1 MKSEKEKL
9 GRRIKEIRRAR
20 GLSQE
25 QLAELIGIEQKHVS
39 RLEVGKSYPT
49 IDRLEKIA
57 LALNVSMGSFF
68 DSENQTSFGEKS
80 KRLEQML
87 SELDNDYQLMILKF
101 SQIMKA
107 LHETIT
113 PR

>member
-9 GRRIKEIRRAR
+9 GSRIKALRKAK

-25 QLAELIGIEQKHVS
+25 QLAELIGIEPKHVS

-57 LALNVSMGSFF
+57 LALDVPMGSFF
-68 DSENQTSFGEKS
+68 DASNQATYYEEKA
-80 KRLEQML
+80 KKLELMMR
-87 SELDNDYQLMILKF
+87 ELDEDYQRIILKF
-101 SQIMKA
+101 SEIVRKFK
-107 LHETIT
+107 ET
-113 PR
+113 